1 MRSARL
7 MSFTA
12 ANSDDTATKLDTETK
27 PFGGQALILQ
37 AHASKML
44 ATSTLDL
51 SQYQKLSSIGSD
63 LNVSIT
69 KAQANAKRYLDV
81 ILPKQILVIDNIKNY
96 FDLQNALAGALDPNT
111 DRPTAIQL
119 LNAVRDQ
126 ATQFKSDAGY
136 IVIDLQTLRTGL
148 SGDAA
153 NFNNIVQRLNAAVS
167 GDNGVL
173 ADINNQLDSIDGK
186 IAGAITGI
194 VVSGLAVAGGVFLI
208 AVGAIAGFVTAG
220 TSTPLVV
227 LGIGVVAAG
236 VGGAVGASIALAGLL
251 NAKSDMLQNRSRLTS
266 EVNYATG
273 LSSTFQDFATS
284 ATGAATAAQ
293 QMANAWTSLDND
305 LGTLIT
311 NVEKGNTDVP
321 SLRRLFLT
329 AANGTVKTI
338 QTDVTT
344 IKAQLAGV
352 TVVQQ
357 TDPAKEKLADT
368 VVRLAKAA

>member
-1 MRSARL
+1 

-12 ANSDDTATKLDTETK
+12 ANSDDAATKLDTETK

-37 AHASKML
+37 AHAQKMQ
-44 ATSTLDL
+44 ATSILDL
-51 SQYQKLSSIGSD
+51 SQYPNLSSIGSD
-63 LNVSIT
+63 LNSSIT
-69 KAQANAKRYLDV
+69 KAKANATRYLDV
-81 ILPKQILVIDNIKNY
+81 ILPKQILVIGNIYSY
-96 FDLQNALAGALDPNT
+96 FDLQNALAGALDSNT
-111 DRPTAIQL
+111 DRQTAIEL

-126 ATQFKSDAGY
+126 ATQFKSDANY
-136 IVIDLQTLRTGL
+136 IVTDLQNLRTGL

-194 VVSGLAVAGGVFLI
+194 VVSGLAVAGGVLLI

-227 LGIGVVAAG
+227 LGVGVVATG

-284 ATGAATAAQ
+284 ATGAAAAAQ
-293 QMANAWTSLDND
+293 QMANAWTSLTND

-329 AANGTVKTI
+329 AATGTVKRI

-357 TDPAKEKLADT
+357 TDPKKERLADT